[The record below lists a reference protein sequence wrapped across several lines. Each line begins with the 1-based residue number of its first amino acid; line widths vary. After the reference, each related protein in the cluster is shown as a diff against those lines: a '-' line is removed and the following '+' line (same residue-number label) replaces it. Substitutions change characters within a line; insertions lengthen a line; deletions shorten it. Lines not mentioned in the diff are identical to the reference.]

1 MAAGDRRRR
10 LFPRSPAG
18 SPGGR
23 RSRFGLRARIT
34 VFFALGALVLS
45 VLITSITYFTT
56 SSSIVDQAQRSF
68 EAQAIANATS
78 VRGGAFALNPVR
90 FALTV
95 ADTLR
100 SPTSY
105 SLIYL
110 GGNLNTWISSSPTI
124 FSDKNLPNSLR
135 NATLAGVAS
144 EQTFTFRGAPTFGVG
159 IALPGQSSY
168 FEAFNMSSSSNT
180 LRALLASLIAASA
193 ITTLLGAVLGR
204 WAAGRALRP
213 LRDVSQAALSIAS
226 GMYDTRLETEDA
238 RDLAVLTSS
247 FNRMAD
253 RLQQRIERD
262 ARFTSDVSHELR
274 SPLTTLATSL
284 SVLEARRDEL
294 PERARHALD
303 LLASEVRRFQR
314 MVRDLLE
321 ISRFDSRSAEFQP
334 TAVEVGDL
342 IRHAAAPFGHEPI
355 PVTINPEDDH
365 RKLLVDKR
373 RIERVFGNLIENADR
388 YAGGA
393 TEVVVESSDS
403 FVRVAVDDAGPG
415 IPPRDREV
423 IFERFARGSAD
434 SGARGAGVGTGLG
447 LALVFEHVRLHGGR
461 VFVTDAPT
469 GGARFVVELPFAP
482 SSAQVDRNGT
492 DPEDDGE
499 VA

>member
-1 MAAGDRRRR
+1 MKIGGRLRR
-10 LFPRSPAG
+10 FAPRSRARSIGKP
-18 SPGGR
+18 

-34 VFFALGALVLS
+34 AFFALGALILS

-56 SSSIVDQAQRSF
+56 SSSTISQDERSF

-78 VRGGAFALNPVR
+78 VRGGAFTANPISA
-90 FALTV
+90 ALTV
-95 ADTLR
+95 ADDLR
-100 SPTSY
+100 STTSY
-105 SLIYL
+105 SLIYI
-110 GGNLNTWISSSPTI
+110 GGNFDVWVSSSPTI
-124 FSDKNLPNSLR
+124 FSNKDLPTSLR
-135 NATLAGVAS
+135 EDTMAGIAS
-144 EQTFTFRGAPTFGVG
+144 EQTFVFRGAPTYGVG
-159 IALPGQSSY
+159 IALPNQARY
-168 FEAFNMSSSSNT
+168 FAAFNMSSSSTALN
-180 LRALLASLIAASA
+180 ALLASLIAAS
-193 ITTLLGAVLGR
+193 IVTTILGAVLGR

-284 SVLEARRDEL
+284 SVLEARRDEM

-303 LLASEVRRFQR
+303 LLASEVRRFER

-334 TAVEVGDL
+334 TPVEVGDL
-342 IRHAAAPFGHEPI
+342 IRHAAAPSGHEPI

-373 RIERVFGNLIENADR
+373 RIERIFGNLIENADR
-388 YAGGA
+388 YAGGP
-393 TEVVVESSDS
+393 TEVVVETSDS

-415 IPPRDREV
+415 IPERDREL
-423 IFERFARGSAD
+423 IFERFARGSAN
-434 SGARGAGVGTGLG
+434 SGARGAGIGTGLG
-447 LALVFEHVRLHGGR
+447 LALVVEHVRLHGGR

-482 SSAQVDRNGT
+482 SSPLANGDGT
-492 DPEDDGE
+492 EDDGGG